1 MSSKPPPPQKKKT
14 KKERKKTET
23 QWKECGIIHTRSC
36 IIICIME
43 EAQPKKKN
51 LIETIRMSETPTLD
65 TRGKQQLW

>member
-1 MSSKPPPPQKKKT
+1 MSSKPTPPKKKQR
-14 KKERKKTET
+14 KKEKKTGS

-51 LIETIRMSETPTLD
+51 LIETIRMSETLTVD
-65 TRGKQQLW
+65 TRRKQLWQP